1 MKVSELANVLNIS
14 PDTVRFYTRNGLLSP
29 QKNSVNGYKSY
40 QAKDQQRLAFIVS
53 ARQLGFSVN
62 DISHILNEAD
72 QGHSACGLVRQLI
85 EQKLI
90 ETERQF
96 QQTLA
101 LRNRL
106 QLAITDW
113 QDKPDKAPSSE
124 MICHLI
130 EGFME
135 EHPQNEAVTSV
146 NVSPLKQA
154 QLAQKKEA

>member
-1 MKVSELANVLNIS
+1 MKVSELAKILNIT
-14 PDTVRFYTRNGLLSP
+14 PDTVRFYTRNGLLTP
-29 QKNSVNGYKSY
+29 IKNDINGYKSY
-40 QAKDQQRLAFIVS
+40 SSKEQKRLSFILS

-62 DISHILNEAD
+62 DITQILAEAD
-72 QGHSACGLVRQLI
+72 QGHTACSLVRQLI

-90 ETERQF
+90 ETEQQF

-106 QLAITDW
+106 TLAINDW
-113 QDKPDKAPSSE
+113 QEKPDKEPTSE

-135 EHPQNEAVTSV
+135 KHSLDDCSIHN
-146 NVSPLKQA
+146 L
-154 QLAQKKEA
+154 QLAKKEV